1 MFANIST
8 IKPGLRGERFAKVSF
23 SRNSRN
29 SIAREPYLVNSSKVQ
44 FKICNIF
51 VHCIFTS
58 CDNSV
63 PEYTLIKKTVLAST
77 RSLFFR
83 FLKNCLYKCTLFEKK
98 PACDL
103 FLDFVVDVVFIYY
116 WTIKKINYPP
126 RPNEPFNH
134 CYSGIY

>member
-51 VHCIFTS
+51 VYCIFTS
-58 CDNSV
+58 CDKSV
-63 PEYTLIKKTVLAST
+63 PEYTLIKKTILAST

-83 FLKNCLYKCTLFEKK
+83 FLKTAYTNVHYLKTKT
-98 PACDL
+98 ACDL